1 MIQINIFSCFFN
13 VFFKK
18 IKKIIKKEKQECV
31 EWLNGIIA
39 NFEKSQLG
47 LREENSALKKELE
60 NQKELQEKALSAL
73 NFELKSK
80 LSQQEAILKQTEES
94 KAKYEKII
102 KQLEEESA
110 YKMKIFHENA
120 EKRVEFYIE
129 KTQEDYS
136 LFSKNF
142 AEHVQNYFDNVKQ
155 NVDVFNVQIEH
166 KTESILGKPKEKERE
181 IVKEN
186 GYKEESKQQKST
198 PVKKIA
204 AALT

>member
-1 MIQINIFSCFFN
+1 M
-13 VFFKK
+13 
-18 IKKIIKKEKQECV
+18 

-39 NFEKSQLG
+39 NFEKSQFG
-47 LREENSALKKELE
+47 LKEENSALKKELE

-80 LSQQEAILKQTEES
+80 LSQQEAILKQTEDS
-94 KAKYEKII
+94 KTKYEKLI

-120 EKRVEFYIE
+120 DKRVEFYIE
-129 KTQEDYS
+129 KTKEDYN

-155 NVDVFNVQIEH
+155 NGDVFNAQIEN

-186 GYKEESKQQKST
+186 GYREESKQQKST